1 MILITQGMHSLVN
14 ENNKYAVIG
23 VSKNPEKYGHRVFK
37 DLLGAGWIVYPVNPK
52 ESEILGQKVYPKL
65 LNIDEKID
73 VVIFVV
79 PPKVTLEVLNEVKEI
94 GIKNVWLQPGSE
106 SKEAIEYCKE
116 NEINCIHDACIM
128 IERKNNG

>member
-1 MILITQGMHSLVN
+1 MIFITQGMHSLVN

-37 DLLGAGWIVYPVNPK
+37 DLLGAGWDVYPVNPK
-52 ESEILGQKVYPKL
+52 VDEILGQKVYPKL
-65 LNIDEKID
+65 SNIDKKID

-79 PPKVTLEVLNEVKEI
+79 PPQVTLEVLNEVEKLD
-94 GIKNVWLQPGSE
+94 IKNVWLQPGSE
-106 SKEAIEYCKE
+106 SPEAIEYCKK

-128 IERKNNG
+128 IERKSDG

>member
-1 MILITQGMHSLVN
+1 MIFITQGMHSLVN

-23 VSKNPEKYGHRVFK
+23 VSKNPEKYGHKVFK
-37 DLLGAGWIVYPVNPK
+37 DLLGAGWDVYPVNPK

-65 LNIDEKID
+65 SNIEKEVD

-79 PPKVTLEVLNEVKEI
+79 PPQVTLEVLNEVKEL

-106 SKEAIEYCKE
+106 SNEAIEYCKS

-128 IERKNNG
+128 IERKPNG